1 MTPAR
6 WLAADYFGEPFA
18 LFGRAHLVAT
28 CLVLLALLPV
38 LLPRSCWSDR
48 ARNVFRFALAG
59 ALLALELG
67 RHAWFLANGLWSVQG
82 MLPLH
87 FCTISVWLSVVALA
101 TRSRGAYEPLY
112 FLGLGGATQALITP
126 SLAPYGFPHVLAL
139 QTYASHT
146 GIVMATL
153 FLTRIEGFRPTPQ
166 SLLRL
171 ILAVAAYVPAV
182 FALNLAIGSNYLFL
196 AAKPEFATAMDW
208 MPAWP
213 WYIGVLIAL
222 ALAIALL
229 LYLPFLIADR
239 RAATGIRPC
248 IRDPFGHS
256 HAP

>member
-1 MTPAR
+1 MNVAR
-6 WLAADYFGEPFA
+6 CFAPDYFGEPFV
-18 LFGRAHLVAT
+18 LFGGTHLVAT
-28 CLVLLALLPV
+28 GLVLLALLPV
-38 LLPRSCWSDR
+38 LLPRRCWSDSAKCR
-48 ARNVFRFALAG
+48 FRFALAG
-59 ALLALELG
+59 TLLALELG
-67 RHAWFLANGLWSVQG
+67 RHAWFLAHGQWSVQG

-87 FCTISVWLSVVALA
+87 FCTISVWLSIVALV
-101 TRSRGAYEPLY
+101 TLSRAVYEPLY

-126 SLAPYGFPHVLAL
+126 SLAPYGFPHVLAF

-146 GIVMATL
+146 GIVMAAL
-153 FLTRIEGFRPTPQ
+153 FLTQIEGFRPTPQ

-171 ILAVAAYVPAV
+171 ILAVAAYVPVV

-196 AAKPEFATAMDW
+196 AAKPEFPTAMDW

-239 RAATGIRPC
+239 RAAARSPT
-248 IRDPFGHS
+248 
-256 HAP
+256 A